1 MKESRAAGIINDSTV
16 FNRVERIDQIS
27 AHGTS
32 VCEYFA
38 GHNVEEHPRVIIQR
52 QVLDLEWVSGFILVK
67 SSLAWLHIK
76 ILTTPVCFIG
86 MESTDVVEQND
97 SSNDVNESNLNR
109 VRSEVSSASIYGN
122 GLEPPILGSSYR
134 APDIPKKYIEPI
146 VLDTSLP
153 YVSMSSSIT

>member
-1 MKESRAAGIINDSTV
+1 
-16 FNRVERIDQIS
+16 
-27 AHGTS
+27 
-32 VCEYFA
+32 
-38 GHNVEEHPRVIIQR
+38 
-52 QVLDLEWVSGFILVK
+52 
-67 SSLAWLHIK
+67 
-76 ILTTPVCFIG
+76 

-97 SSNDVNESNLNR
+97 SSNDVNESDLNR

-153 YVSMSSSIT
+153 YIPIYTHLKTHDLKPIERPLTPPILSELRSKCQNFRNDAESCKSSRASLSTGTTSKEMSNALKATKGL